1 MKNKSLKS
9 VLKVWQEIVFIIAV
23 GILVVWSLINVFAK
37 DIYFHIYIVCF
48 LLLICLIGQL
58 FWKNSI
64 LGMALSIVFGFSS
77 FYMVFGWLVDKE
89 TNEVPLMKILAICF
103 FVGLT
108 VTAVSMFVKNLTN
121 LTDMQRDKIE
131 DTT

>member
-37 DIYFHIYIVCF
+37 DIYFHIYIVFF